1 MENIFHVI
9 NVLQVAC
16 ANHSGMLTGAVVCL
30 FCLILVLVSAL
41 IYRYRW
47 KLRYLYYASR
57 LAYRRVDTSQSDD
70 FQYDAFVSYSSE
82 DKDFVHGQLLEE
94 LEERAGLRLNVHN
107 RDFTPGR
114 LIPCNIVDAVHNS
127 RRTLVVLSRA
137 LLQSDWCHYEMQMA
151 TMEAAYSGRD
161 VLLFL
166 LYEDV
171 ASQELPRD
179 VMYNLQASTYISFP
193 ADAEPPLMRDFW
205 ARLVQAIRE

>member
-1 MENIFHVI
+1 M
-9 NVLQVAC
+9 C
-16 ANHSGMLTGAVVCL
+16 VCVDMYM
-30 FCLILVLVSAL
+30 CIYMIVPRKYISAH
-41 IYRYRW
+41 I
-47 KLRYLYYASR
+47 A
-57 LAYRRVDTSQSDD
+57 
-70 FQYDAFVSYSSE
+70 
-82 DKDFVHGQLLEE
+82 
-94 LEERAGLRLNVHN
+94 
-107 RDFTPGR
+107 GR

-205 ARLVQAIRE
+205 ARLVQALRE